1 MATRA
6 ANVPAARQTGGT
18 VTLHFEDLAPGQT
31 YDLGS
36 VTIDET
42 EMFEF
47 ARRFDPQPFHV
58 DPVAAKD
65 TPFGGI
71 IASGWYTGSLFM
83 RMYADAVLSN
93 AASHGSPGCEEMR
106 WLSPIR
112 AGDVLRGWVTVFDVQ
127 PSSKRPDRGTAF
139 MLGEFL
145 RDGEAVFRIRYR
157 GYFGRRKA
165 ATGRGSG

>member
-1 MATRA
+1 M
-6 ANVPAARQTGGT
+6 
-18 VTLHFEDLAPGQT
+18 TLYFEDLAPGQT

-42 EMFEF
+42 EMIKF
-47 ARRFDPQPFHV
+47 AQRFDPQPFHV

-83 RMYADAVLSN
+83 RMYVDAVLSS
-93 AASHGSPGCEEMR
+93 AASQGSPGSEEMR

-112 AGDVLRGWVTVFDVQ
+112 GGDILRGRVTVLDVQ
-127 PSSKRPDRGTAF
+127 PSSRRPDRGTAF
-139 MLGEFL
+139 MLGEFF
-145 RDGEAVFRIRYR
+145 RDDEVVFRTRYR
-157 GYFGRRKA
+157 GYFGRRES
-165 ATGRGSG
+165 ATGQIRTDQIGTDRPGPG